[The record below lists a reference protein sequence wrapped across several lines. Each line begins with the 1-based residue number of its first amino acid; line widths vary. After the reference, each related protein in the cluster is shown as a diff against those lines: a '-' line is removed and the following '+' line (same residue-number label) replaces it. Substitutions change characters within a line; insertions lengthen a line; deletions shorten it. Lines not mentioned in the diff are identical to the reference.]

1 MEYLEGE
8 IDCMRSIDSPYIMRL
23 YETREDEAFKYLF
36 CEYCNGGD
44 LLNYQAKQTDRVF
57 KLEKAL
63 QVSAEIIKGLYE
75 LHKKGYLHRDIKSQN
90 ILVKV

>member
-1 MEYLEGE
+1 
-8 IDCMRSIDSPYIMRL
+8 
-23 YETREDEAFKYLF
+23 
-36 CEYCNGGD
+36 
-44 LLNYQAKQTDRVF
+44 LNYQAKQTDRVF
-57 KLEKAL
+57 KLDKAM